1 MSWLAVSAVAFL
13 LAFAAGIPLR
23 DTVDVTLVR
32 SERSELEARV
42 LWGEH
47 RSALHIDAKTNR
59 LLIRSS
65 ANGGETFLYGE
76 RAEGIG
82 MIYSVEGQTFFTM
95 EAKEADGTLTKTEYA
110 VPNSVQN
117 EAKEAFQQRMI
128 LQMLASFDQSNVGQ
142 SSEGLLHKLLQRP
155 EIKILQETAQ
165 ELGRRGVVGAEN
177 EGALLF
183 YMTVMNMVRGKE
195 GHTAKR
201 DAKTETHSQRSSLDF
216 EREGEEIGEDVTQEV
231 LCPEIQPTETSTG
244 VIDSRLPQIT
254 PSPRVKTQDCRV
266 VTNTATSTGR
276 FFFWFPT
283 TRTTTYTT
291 TLCPSPTPTLN
302 TPPPSVAS
310 SPCQKVTHT
319 PKEPCPSPRPDEY
332 KIPECSVI
340 TNTATSTGR
349 FLYFFTTTRTTT
361 YTTTACPSPTATP
374 SSSVPCERLPAH
386 LHPCE
391 SDRERLCEDCHHGYE
406 CERDRCPFETECL
419 GMCGPGC
426 RWCWSFA
433 CGDCCYWEGCHQ
445 HDNECRARFISFSCL
460 LPFNFRCAGY

>member
-13 LAFAAGIPLR
+13 LAFAAGVPLR

-95 EAKEADGTLTKTEYA
+95 ETKEADGTLTKTEYA

-183 YMTVMNMVRGKE
+183 YVTVMNMVRGKE

-201 DAKTETHSQRSSLDF
+201 EAKTETHSQRYDHPSLDN
-216 EREGEEIGEDVTQEV
+216 EREGEEDVTQEV
-231 LCPEIQPTETSTG
+231 LCPEIST
-244 VIDSRLPQIT
+244 VIDSRPPQIT
-254 PSPRVKTQDCRV
+254 PSPRVKTQDSPECSV
-266 VTNTATSTGR
+266 ITNTATSIGR
-276 FFFWFPT
+276 FLFFFAT

-302 TPPPSVAS
+302 TPTPSVAS

-340 TNTATSTGR
+340 MNTATSTGR

-361 YTTTACPSPTATP
+361 YTTTLCPSPTATPNTP

-391 SDRERLCEDCHHGYE
+391 SDQEHLCEDCHHGYE
-406 CERDRCPFETECL
+406 CERDRCPFEMECM

-426 RWCWSFA
+426 WWCWSFV
-433 CGDCCYWEGCHQ
+433 CGDCCYWEGCYQ
-445 HDNECRARFISFSCL
+445 HDNECRERFISFSCL
-460 LPFNFRCAGY
+460 LPFNFSCDGY